1 MTAWLLLPTVLGA
14 AMLCQAILNR
24 QFSDTLGLANAALVN
39 ATVFFAAT
47 SALWLATRVA
57 PASFPGFFKP
67 GAAGFEASPALL
79 APGLCGF
86 LLVVGAPM
94 ALHHIGPSRTFV
106 LLVGSQILLSV
117 VADQWLF
124 GADPSWTKWLG
135 AGLALAGAVLV
146 AR

>member
-1 MTAWLLLPTVLGA
+1 
-14 AMLCQAILNR
+14 
-24 QFSDTLGLANAALVN
+24 
-39 ATVFFAAT
+39 
-47 SALWLATRVA
+47 
-57 PASFPGFFKP
+57 
-67 GAAGFEASPALL
+67 
-79 APGLCGF
+79 
-86 LLVVGAPM
+86 M